1 MAITMFDLGCVLCG
15 LIAVTSVVFV
25 VWCLVETRKAR
36 NEGGWH

>member
-1 MAITMFDLGCVLCG
+1 MLVTLFDLGCVLCG

-36 NEGGWH
+36 KGGEF